1 MSEEARIILSDD
13 TDKLCQKSEIGEIV
27 ENLRVIRDSEP
38 EMLAALNMLIKH
50 VAGTYGDKYAK
61 GSQTIDTKKML
72 YSENGKAINIYQV
85 CRYLQRYST
94 EGCKKSN
101 LMIDLEKA
109 IHYLLFEMTRRVRQN
124 EGNEVEPKI

>member
-1 MSEEARIILSDD
+1 MSEDAGIILSDGSD
-13 TDKLCQKSEIGEIV
+13 MLCKKSETGEIV
-27 ENLRVIRDSEP
+27 ENLRIIGKSEP
-38 EMLAALNMLIKH
+38 EMLVALNMLIKH
-50 VAGTYGDKYAK
+50 VAGTYNDKYAK

-72 YSENGKAINIYQV
+72 YSESGKVINIYQV

-109 IHYLLFEMTRRVRQN
+109 IHYLLFEMTRRVRQH
-124 EGNEVEPKI
+124 ERSAVEPKI